1 MKKFLVDVICVLIG
15 NAILAFG
22 YAVFALPANLIVG
35 GATGIGLICENFTG
49 LSHTSVVFIFNVLM
63 LMAGLIFLGRAFVA
77 GTILSTFAFPI
88 FLEVFEN
95 LEPLQ
100 NITQDILLSTIYA
113 GICIGLGIGIVFRRG
128 YSTGGMDVPPLIINK
143 KTGLSIAMLMNVC
156 DSFILILQLFFSS
169 LEGILYG
176 LVMVFITNYVLDK
189 VLFIGEKNIQVLV
202 ISSQYQKISEI
213 ILKEID
219 RGCTYV
225 EVTTGYLKQPQKA
238 VLSVISSRQYPHVNE
253 LILQIDPT
261 AFIISSDIHSVN
273 GRGFTLPSINL

>member
-1 MKKFLVDVICVLIG
+1 MRKIFLDVLCVLIG
-15 NAILAFG
+15 NTILAFG
-22 YAVFALPANLIVG
+22 YAIFAVPANLIVG
-35 GATGIGLICENFTG
+35 GATGIGLICERLIG
-49 LSHTSVVFIFNVLM
+49 LSHTSVILIFNVLM
-63 LMAGLIFLGRAFVA
+63 LIAGFIFLGKAFVA
-77 GTILSTFAFPI
+77 GTVLSTFAFPI

-100 NITQDILLSTIYA
+100 NITNDILLSTIYA

-128 YSTGGMDVPPLIINK
+128 YSTGGMDIPPLIINK
-143 KTGLSIAMLMNVC
+143 KTGVSVALLINICDTIILLM
-156 DSFILILQLFFSS
+156 QLFFSS
-169 LEGILYG
+169 FEGILYG
-176 LVMVFITNYVLDK
+176 LVMVFITNLVLDK
-189 VLFIGEKNIQVLV
+189 VLLVGEKNIQLLV
-202 ISSQYQKISEI
+202 ISSKYKEISEI

-238 VLSVISSRQYPHVNE
+238 VLSVISSRQYPYVNE

-273 GRGFTLPSINL
+273 GRGFTLPNINL